1 MKILT
6 TAFVSLLLLT
16 GVSGQVP
23 SRETQARKAVQT
35 FYDAFNAHGFERAA
49 EFTTEDWNH
58 VNPFGGVTRGRVE
71 TLKDLRAVHA
81 TFLKGVT
88 DTVEDMSVRFA
99 TRDVA
104 VVNVISRMSTH
115 TTPDG
120 IKRENERHFRTFV
133 VVKRGGR
140 WLIMQDQN
148 TTIAR

>member
-1 MKILT
+1 MKLLMT
-6 TAFVSLLLLT
+6 TVVSLIL
-16 GVSGQVP
+16 VSGAFGQVP
-23 SRETQARKAVQT
+23 PRETQVRKAVQT

-49 EFTTEDWNH
+49 EYTTEDWNH
-58 VNPFGGVTRGRVE
+58 VNPFGGVTRGREE
-71 TLKDLRAVHA
+71 TLRDLRAVHA
-81 TFLKGVT
+81 TFMKGVT

-140 WLIMQDQN
+140 WLIVQDQN
-148 TTIAR
+148 TTIAL